1 MSVETQESE
10 AIEQTTE
17 TQEQSNVS
25 DLLNSEVETES
36 TQEAETETEQEVET
50 ERPDWLPGKFKD
62 AQSMAESYK
71 NLEGKFGVFTG
82 APEEGYSE
90 ESLKDLGDMTWFKEG
105 EAGLDSFKALAAD
118 MGVNQEGFD
127 KLMTAYVASESERA
141 GNLFKEKIATIHESF
156 GGEQATKKAF
166 AAINS
171 RTKSVLGEEGAAM
184 LKDALDGGNTSSV
197 SVIKLINGILDAK
210 QGKEFKQPTKVNDQP
225 AVTEASLQALVS
237 DPKYKTD
244 REYRKQVA
252 AKFKEFYDK

>member
-1 MSVETQESE
+1 MSLENKEVEVVK
-10 AIEQTTE
+10 QTTE

-25 DLLNSEVETES
+25 DLLNGEVEEES
-36 TQEAETETEQEVET
+36 TQEEQSKPEQEEQAD
-50 ERPDWLPGKFKD
+50 RPDWLPEKFKD
-62 AQSMAESYK
+62 PQSMAESYK
-71 NLEGKFGVFTG
+71 SLESKFGVFTG

-105 EAGLDSFKALAAD
+105 EAGLDSFKALAAN
-118 MGVNQEGFD
+118 MGVSQEGFD

-141 GNLFKEKIATIHESF
+141 GNIFKEKIATIHESF

-171 RTKSVLGEEGAAM
+171 RTKSVLGEEGSAM

-210 QGKEFKQPTKVNDQP
+210 QGKEFKQPTKASDQS
-225 AVTEASLQALVS
+225 AVTEASLQQLMN

-244 REYRKQVA
+244 REYQKQVA
-252 AKFKEFYDK
+252 AKFREFYDK